1 MFFKG
6 LKNTKLVI
14 ACVSD
19 EYTQSE
25 VCRNEFLFA
34 KNTLRLPVIL
44 AVFGSGDKWRTT
56 EVGMCSL
63 NCSQVNFQFEN
74 PIAFEEIYGLI
85 QSNLPKIVRS
95 NREALS
101 NANTTSETEEKT
113 SAAYQVSI
121 ILIIN
126 HIYYFL

>member
-1 MFFKG
+1 LFSKG
-6 LKNTKLVI
+6 LKSTKLVI

-63 NCSQVNFQFEN
+63 NCAQVNFQFEN

-85 QSNLPKIVRS
+85 QSNLPKGVRS

-101 NANTTSETEEKT
+101 NANMTSETEEKT

-126 HIYYFL
+126 PIYYFL

>member
-1 MFFKG
+1 LFFKG

>member
-1 MFFKG
+1 MFSKG
-6 LKNTKLVI
+6 LKSTKLVI

-63 NCSQVNFQFEN
+63 NCAQVNFQFEN

-85 QSNLPKIVRS
+85 QSNLPKGVRS

-101 NANTTSETEEKT
+101 NANMTSETEEKT

-126 HIYYFL
+126 PIYYFL